1 MGSYRTGPR
10 LRKSHV
16 FNTPDV
22 VLADISGIPELA
34 GLHLLLALTFGAEDL
49 LRTLLLL
56 PPCLSLLLDLELPRL
71 LLLRCLVLRPC
82 NRLPLVA
89 GIDVFGIHGRIA
101 VDIAVGIVVRIIGS
115 LHDTLAVSVRATG
128 DDDREPCLG
137 VDDNLGR
144 WCRGNR

>member
-49 LRTLLLL
+49 LHTLLLL

-82 NRLPLVA
+82 NRLPLA
-89 GIDVFGIHGRIA
+89 A
-101 VDIAVGIVVRIIGS
+101 GIVVRIIGS

-137 VDDNLGR
+137 
-144 WCRGNR
+144 